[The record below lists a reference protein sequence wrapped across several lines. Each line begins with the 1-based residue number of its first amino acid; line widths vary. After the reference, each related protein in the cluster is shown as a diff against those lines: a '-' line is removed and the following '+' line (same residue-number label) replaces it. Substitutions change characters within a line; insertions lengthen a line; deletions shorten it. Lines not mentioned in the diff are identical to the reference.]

1 MKIGET
7 IRINGVEY
15 AVIGKQDAENY
26 VGEIEA
32 EIVLEA
38 SDGSKKWLPEWICE
52 EIHAKDKAELSLP
65 E

>member
-7 IRINGVEY
+7 IRINGIEY

-26 VGEIEA
+26 VGEIET
-32 EIVLEA
+32 EIALEA
-38 SDGSKKWLPEWICE
+38 LDGSKKWLPEWICE
-52 EIHAKDKAELSLP
+52 EIHAKDNSELSLP

>member
-15 AVIGKQDAENY
+15 VLNGKSDGLDCCGNPETEY
-26 VGEIEA
+26 E
-32 EIVLEA
+32 LEA
-38 SDGSKKWLPEWICE
+38 SDGSKKYLPEWLCE
-52 EIHAKDKAELSLP
+52 EIHSRDKAELILS

>member
-7 IRINGVEY
+7 IVINGKEY
-15 AVIGKQDAENY
+15 ELKAKNDALDYSGNPETEY
-26 VGEIEA
+26 E
-32 EIVLEA
+32 LES

-52 EIHAKDKAELSLP
+52 EIHAKRNAELSFQ

>member
-15 AVIGKQDAENY
+15 AVKRKNDVLDYCGNPET
-26 VGEIEA
+26 ECE
-32 EIVLEA
+32 LEA
-38 SDGSKKWLPEWICE
+38 SDGSKKWLPEWLCE
-52 EIHAKDKAELSLP
+52 EIHAKDNAELSLL